1 MGRNDE
7 SRRLQFQYSF
17 LPDVERRIDVAVMFN
32 TAFRASPDAFMK
44 WHFRHLV
51 TTTMTRFRTGKPLV
65 EFYQVSAFFRRLV
78 LQPCDE
84 AMPACITYHSCQIVV
99 FHHVGCFQRLDNY
112 RLIVRESLC

>member
-17 LPDVERRIDVAVMFN
+17 LPDIERRIDVAVMFN
-32 TAFRASPDAFMK
+32 TTFWASPDAFMK

-65 EFYQVSAFFRRLV
+65 EFYQVSAFCGERVSSPGALPV
-78 LQPCDE
+78 NDPDYIMICPLNPGST
-84 AMPACITYHSCQIVV
+84 P
-99 FHHVGCFQRLDNY
+99 L
-112 RLIVRESLC
+112 